1 MKKGEM
7 KPVNKVLFSTKVVK
21 YYKHAF
27 CDRKSVFNLILLK
40 SLICLSLVGCVS
52 TRHAPTGKSAP
63 PTVGQSKEVTKYHA
77 VQKGDTLYSIAKI
90 YGIDYKDL
98 AEWNNIENP
107 GTINVGQQLIVSSPN
122 QMTKPSVFAL
132 PDPEPSSTVPQS
144 IPETTSIS
152 NEEPAAAAV
161 TLLKVEPKSLK
172 LPYSEQAISQLQES
186 ENVLPT
192 AISNSINKNP
202 TEPDRTTETTT
213 STKTTRTY
221 SSEGWSDT
229 ATKPRDSGGVEWI
242 WPTEG
247 RVSSHF
253 SESTKGMDISGKT
266 GQPVLA
272 SAAGKVVYSGT
283 GLRGYGQLIII
294 KHNSAYL
301 SAYAHN
307 NKLLVKEGQT
317 VSRGQKIAEMGN
329 TDSKL
334 VRLHFEIRKNGKPVD
349 PLKHLPEISSETV
362 L

>member
-1 MKKGEM
+1 MRKDEM
-7 KPVNKVLFSTKVVK
+7 KPINKVLFPIKVVK
-21 YYKHAF
+21 YCKHAL
-27 CDRKSVFNLILLK
+27 CDRKSVFNLILLQ

-52 TRHAPTGKSAP
+52 TRHAPAGKSASP
-63 PTVGQSKEVTKYHA
+63 ATNQSKEVTKYHT
-77 VQKGDTLYSIAKI
+77 VQKGDTLYSIARI
-90 YGIDYKDL
+90 YGIDHKDL

-107 GTINVGQQLIVSSPN
+107 GAINVGQQLMVSSPN
-122 QMTKPSVFAL
+122 LMTKPSVFAL
-132 PDPEPSSTVPQS
+132 PDPEPSAAVPQS
-144 IPETTSIS
+144 ISETTSIK
-152 NEEPAAAAV
+152 NEEPTASAAV
-161 TLLKVEPKSLK
+161 TLLKVEPKALK

-192 AISNSINKNP
+192 TIANSRNENP
-202 TEPDRTTETTT
+202 TEPDSTSTTAA
-213 STKTTRTY
+213 TKTTDTY
-221 SSEGWSDT
+221 SNEELTDT
-229 ATKPRDSGGVEWI
+229 PTKSRDSGGIEWI

-294 KHNSAYL
+294 KHNSTYL

-307 NKLLVKEGQT
+307 KRLLVKEGQT

>member
-7 KPVNKVLFSTKVVK
+7 KLEKMVNKALFSTKVVK
-21 YYKHAF
+21 YCKHAL
-27 CDRKSVFNLILLK
+27 CDRKSILNLLLLQ
-40 SLICLSLVGCVS
+40 SLICLLLVGCVS
-52 TRHAPTGKSAP
+52 TRHAPAGKSTP
-63 PTVGQSKEVTKYHA
+63 PTTSQSKEATKYHT
-77 VQKGDTLYSIAKI
+77 VQKGDTLYSIARI
-90 YGIDYKDL
+90 YGIDIKDL
-98 AEWNNIENP
+98 AEWNNIETPP
-107 GTINVGQQLIVSSPN
+107 GAINVGQQLMLSSPN
-122 QMTKPSVFAL
+122 LMTKPSVFAL
-132 PDPEPSSTVPQS
+132 PDPEPSSTVQQS
-144 IPETTSIS
+144 IPKATSIS
-152 NEEPAAAAV
+152 NEEPTSAV
-161 TLLKVEPKSLK
+161 TLLKIEPKSLK

-186 ENVLPT
+186 ENVLPSTIANANSKNEKPAELDGTT
-192 AISNSINKNP
+192 AII
-202 TEPDRTTETTT
+202 T
-213 STKTTRTY
+213 STKTI
-221 SSEGWSDT
+221 
-229 ATKPRDSGGVEWI
+229 RDNGGIGWI

-294 KHNSAYL
+294 KHNSTYL

-307 NKLLVKEGQT
+307 SKLLVKEGQT

-349 PLKHLPEISSETV
+349 PLNHLPEISSETV

>member
-1 MKKGEM
+1 MRKGKMKLENL
-7 KPVNKVLFSTKVVK
+7 VNKVLFSTKVFK
-21 YYKHAF
+21 YCKHTL
-27 CDRKSVFNLILLK
+27 CDRKPIL
-40 SLICLSLVGCVS
+40 SLLLLQSLVCLLLVGCVS
-52 TRHAPTGKSAP
+52 SRHAPAIKST
-63 PTVGQSKEVTKYHA
+63 PTTNQSTENTKYHT
-77 VQKGDTLYSIAKI
+77 VQKGDTLYSISQI
-90 YGIDYKDL
+90 YGVDHKDL
-98 AEWNNIENP
+98 AKWNSIEDP
-107 GTINVGQQLIVSSPN
+107 GAINVGQQLMLSSPN

-132 PDPEPSSTVPQS
+132 PDPEPSSIIQQS
-144 IPETTSIS
+144 TPETTSIS
-152 NEEPAAAAV
+152 NEEP
-161 TLLKVEPKSLK
+161 TSTDTILKIEPKALK

-186 ENVLPT
+186 ENILPT
-192 AISNSINKNP
+192 AIANTKNEKFSEHDN
-202 TEPDRTTETTT
+202 TTVTITSTETT
-213 STKTTRTY
+213 
-221 SSEGWSDT
+221 
-229 ATKPRDSGGVEWI
+229 RDNGGIVWI

-294 KHNSAYL
+294 KHNSTYL

-307 NKLLVKEGQT
+307 SKLLVKEGQT

>member
-7 KPVNKVLFSTKVVK
+7 NLEKMVNKVLFSTKVVK
-21 YYKHAF
+21 YCKHAL
-27 CDRKSVFNLILLK
+27 CDRKSILNLLLLQ
-40 SLICLSLVGCVS
+40 SLICLLLVGCVS
-52 TRHAPTGKSAP
+52 TRHAPAGKSTP
-63 PTVGQSKEVTKYHA
+63 PTTGQSKEVTKYHT
-77 VQKGDTLYSIAKI
+77 VQKGDTLYSIARI

-107 GTINVGQQLIVSSPN
+107 GAINVGQQLMLSSPN
-122 QMTKPSVFAL
+122 LMTKPSVFAL
-132 PDPEPSSTVPQS
+132 PDPEPSSTVQQS
-144 IPETTSIS
+144 IPKATSIS
-152 NEEPAAAAV
+152 NEEPTSAV
-161 TLLKVEPKSLK
+161 PLLKIEPKSLK

-192 AISNSINKNP
+192 AIANANSKNEKP
-202 TEPDRTTETTT
+202 AELDGTTAIITSTETI
-213 STKTTRTY
+213 
-221 SSEGWSDT
+221 
-229 ATKPRDSGGVEWI
+229 RDNGGIGWI

-294 KHNSAYL
+294 KHNSTYL

-307 NKLLVKEGQT
+307 SKLLVKEGQT

-349 PLKHLPEISSETV
+349 PLNHLPEISSETV

>member
-7 KPVNKVLFSTKVVK
+7 KPENLVNKVFSTIVAG
-21 YYKHAF
+21 YYKHTI
-27 CDRKSVFNLILLK
+27 CRRKSFLNLLLLQSVFCLL
-40 SLICLSLVGCVS
+40 LVGCVS
-52 TRHAPTGKSAP
+52 TRHAPVVKSTP
-63 PTVGQSKEVTKYHA
+63 PTADKSTEITKYHT
-77 VQKGDTLYSIAKI
+77 VKKGDTLYSIAQI

-98 AEWNNIENP
+98 AEWNSIENP
-107 GTINVGQQLIVSSPN
+107 GAIKIGQQLRLSSPN
-122 QMTKPSVFAL
+122 LMTKPSVFAL
-132 PDPEPSSTVPQS
+132 PDPEPSSAVQQS
-144 IPETTSIS
+144 IPEAAPIS
-152 NEEPAAAAV
+152 NEKSNSAV
-161 TLLKVEPKSLK
+161 TLLKVEPKALK

-192 AISNSINKNP
+192 AIANTENEKP
-202 TEPDRTTETTT
+202 AEPDSTSVAITSTETT
-213 STKTTRTY
+213 
-221 SSEGWSDT
+221 
-229 ATKPRDSGGVEWI
+229 RDNGGIEWI
-242 WPTEG
+242 WPTKG

-266 GQPVLA
+266 GQPILA

-294 KHNSAYL
+294 KHNSTYL

-307 NKLLVKEGQT
+307 SKLLVKEGQT

-349 PLKHLPEISSETV
+349 PFKHLPKISAETV

>member
-7 KPVNKVLFSTKVVK
+7 KSVNKVLFSTRVVK
-21 YYKHAF
+21 YCKHAL
-27 CDRKSVFNLILLK
+27 CDRKSVFSLILLP

-52 TRHAPTGKSAP
+52 TRHAPAGKSTP
-63 PTVGQSKEVTKYHA
+63 PTTGQSKEVTKYHT

-90 YGIDYKDL
+90 YNIDYKDL

-107 GTINVGQQLIVSSPN
+107 AAINVGQQLMVSSPN

-132 PDPEPSSTVPQS
+132 PDPEPSAAIPQS
-144 IPETTSIS
+144 ISETTSIS
-152 NEEPAAAAV
+152 NEEPASAAV
-161 TLLKVEPKSLK
+161 TLLKVEPKALK
-172 LPYSEQAISQLQES
+172 LPYSEQAISKLQES

-192 AISNSINKNP
+192 AIANSKNESP
-202 TEPDRTTETTT
+202 AEPDSTTATTT
-213 STKTTRTY
+213 STEN
-221 SSEGWSDT
+221 EGWAAT
-229 ATKPRDSGGVEWI
+229 TTKPRDSGGIEWI

-307 NKLLVKEGQT
+307 KKLLVKEGQK